1 MESQLATIQALLSQR
16 SPCTLPSQTKANP
29 KKGEAKV
36 VSTRSG
42 RPMTEHKKR
51 EKALYHTK
59 KKALIEE
66 GQEAKKEGE
75 KGVLT
80 LLRVSIPF
88 S

>member
-1 MESQLATIQALLSQR
+1 
-16 SPCTLPSQTKANP
+16 
-29 KKGEAKV
+29 
-36 VSTRSG
+36 
-42 RPMTEHKKR
+42 MTEHKKR